1 MIKVCHISTVH
12 NAFDDRI
19 FHKECVSLAKAGFDI
34 TLIVKHD
41 KNEVVDGVKISALLN
56 KSSRS
61 YRIISQFIAFSKAIK
76 VKAGVYHFHDPEL
89 MLIGVLLRLF
99 GKKVIYDVHEDIV
112 KQVYYKKWIKFT
124 FIRAMLSKIIK
135 YLEKF
140 CSLFFVKIVVVTDD
154 IAVKFP
160 PKKTILIRN
169 YPIIELIDNQPIN
182 NSKVENTIRLIYAG
196 GLTEVRGIKEII
208 ASLEF
213 ISQDIELL
221 LLGPWESEEYM
232 QECKNINSWNK
243 VKYLGM
249 LNLEDVY
256 PYIKSS
262 DIGLSLLYPAK
273 NYITSLP
280 VKAFEY
286 MACEKPMIMS
296 NFDYWKEI
304 FGGVALFCD
313 PMNSK
318 EIALCIQQL
327 IDDKFKAQEL
337 GKKGRKLIL
346 EKFSWEA
353 ESLRLVEMYHG
364 LSKNKQ

>member
-41 KNEVVDGVKISALLN
+41 KNEVVNGVKISALSKN
-56 KSSRS
+56 SSRS

-76 VKAGVYHFHDPEL
+76 VKAEVCHFHDPEL

-124 FIRAMLSKIIK
+124 FIR
-135 YLEKF
+135 
-140 CSLFFVKIVVVTDD
+140 
-154 IAVKFP
+154 
-160 PKKTILIRN
+160 N
-169 YPIIELIDNQPIN
+169 YPIIELIDNQPTN
-182 NSKVENTIRLIYAG
+182 NSKLEKTIRLIYAG

-221 LLGPWESEEYM
+221 LLGPWESDEYL
-232 QECKNINSWNK
+232 QECKNLSSWSK
-243 VKYLGM
+243 VKYIGR
-249 LNLEDVY
+249 LNLEEVY

-296 NFDYWKEI
+296 NFEYWQEI
-304 FGGVALFCD
+304 FGDVALFCD
-313 PMNSK
+313 PMNPK

-327 IDDKFKAQEL
+327 IEDKSKAHEL
-337 GKKGRKLIL
+337 GERGRKLIL

-353 ESLRLVEMYHG
+353 ESIRLVEMYQG
-364 LSKNKQ
+364 LSKKKL